1 MFFYAER
8 SFYIKRSFFYLEELP
23 PFFYL
28 EELPPFFYVEE
39 LSPFFS
45 VKLPALFPEL
55 RYINDMTVK
64 EVTVKEATVKEATV
78 KEVTVKEATVKEVT
92 VKTVKCITPSNKPSK
107 VYTRKQRWEKIK
119 RWKEKKARFFSSRPS
134 TCRYPIRQQYSVT
147 RPRVKGKFC

>member
-1 MFFYAER
+1 MFFSER

-23 PFFYL
+23 PFFY
-28 EELPPFFYVEE
+28 EELPPFFYEE

-55 RYINDMTVK
+55 PYINDMTVK
-64 EVTVKEATVKEATV
+64 EVTVKEATVKEA
-78 KEVTVKEATVKEVT
+78 T

>member
-8 SFYIKRSFFYLEELP
+8 SFYIKRS
-23 PFFYL
+23 FFYL

-55 RYINDMTVK
+55 RYINDM
-64 EVTVKEATVKEATV
+64 TV

>member
-1 MFFYAER
+1 M
-8 SFYIKRSFFYLEELP
+8 FYIKRSFFYLEELS

-45 VKLPALFPEL
+45 VKLPSLFPEL

-64 EVTVKEATVKEATV
+64 EVTVKEAIVKEVTVKEATV
-78 KEVTVKEATVKEVT
+78 KEVTVKEVTVKEVT